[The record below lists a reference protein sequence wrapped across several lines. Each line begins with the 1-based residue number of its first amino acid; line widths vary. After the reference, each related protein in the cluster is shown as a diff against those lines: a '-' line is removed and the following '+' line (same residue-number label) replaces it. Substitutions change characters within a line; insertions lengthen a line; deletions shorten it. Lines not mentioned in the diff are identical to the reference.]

1 MTRAVRPTLSGAG
14 VLIVSCLAFACS
26 PTSARG
32 PAAASTSAQKA
43 FMAIEPSSIV
53 MTVENREQQPL
64 LDVRIAIRPVGGST
78 EFVKL
83 MSRMESG
90 EKRTLSL
97 GEFNGR
103 DGTPFS
109 LRVVRPKEIAVTAVG
124 LSNEKYAMTVP
135 WRQ

>member
-1 MTRAVRPTLSGAG
+1 MARAVRPTLPGA
-14 VLIVSCLAFACS
+14 VILVSAVAFACS

-32 PAAASTSAQKA
+32 PAASSSSSKA
-43 FMAIEPSSIV
+43 FMNIEPSSIV
-53 MTVENREQQPL
+53 MTVQNTEQQPL
-64 LDVRIAIRPVGGST
+64 LDVRIAIKPVGGST

-83 MSRMESG
+83 LSRMESG
-90 EKRTLSL
+90 EKRTVSL

-109 LRVVRPKEIAVTAVG
+109 LRVVRPKEISVTAVG
-124 LSNEKYAMTVP
+124 VTNEKFAMTVP

>member
-1 MTRAVRPTLSGAG
+1 MARAVRPTLSGA
-14 VLIVSCLAFACS
+14 VIFVSACVAFACS

-32 PAAASTSAQKA
+32 PAASSSSSQKA
-43 FMAIEPSSIV
+43 FMNIEPSSIV
-53 MTVENREQQPL
+53 MTVQNTEQQPL
-64 LDVRIAIRPVGGST
+64 LDVRIAIHPVGGST

-83 MSRMESG
+83 LSRMESG
-90 EKRTLSL
+90 EKRTVSL

-109 LRVVRPKEIAVTAVG
+109 LRVVRPKDISVTAIGVT
-124 LSNEKYAMTVP
+124 NEKFAMTVP

>member
-1 MTRAVRPTLSGAG
+1 MG
-14 VLIVSCLAFACS
+14 
-26 PTSARG
+26 
-32 PAAASTSAQKA
+32 
-43 FMAIEPSSIV
+43 IEPSSIV
-53 MTVENREQQPL
+53 MTVENREPQPL

-78 EFVKL
+78 EFVKFL
-83 MSRMESG
+83 SRMESG
-90 EKRTLSL
+90 EKRTVSL

-124 LSNEKYAMTVP
+124 LTNEKFAMTVP